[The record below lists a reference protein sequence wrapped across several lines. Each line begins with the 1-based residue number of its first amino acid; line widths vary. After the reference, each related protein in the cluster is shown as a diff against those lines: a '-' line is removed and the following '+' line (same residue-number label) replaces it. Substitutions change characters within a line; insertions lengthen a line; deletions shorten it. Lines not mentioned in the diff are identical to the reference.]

1 MFLLAHC
8 QVFLIRLGTNY
19 SNHDAIVKVL
29 QFFGKCTLFSV
40 NSSLSY
46 VASSSTATAGSIFK
60 NMLIRR
66 GDVAIILGFRNA
78 YLPIIVFNLSCVA
91 VAVR

>member
-19 SNHDAIVKVL
+19 SNRDAIVKVI

-40 NSSLSY
+40 NSSSSTY
-46 VASSSTATAGSIFK
+46 IASLSTATAGSIFK
-60 NMLIRR
+60 NMLIR
-66 GDVAIILGFRNA
+66 
-78 YLPIIVFNLSCVA
+78 
-91 VAVR
+91 